1 MRYPIPLIASNILL
15 ANAQSQSSRLDK
27 ISCQHTVVY
36 QNPNASASYA
46 IPAVK
51 ATATEDNS
59 IGITTSSTA
68 NWTLTNVLSQSKDFS
83 STDQHP
89 ILEQAVFLD
98 TSSTLKNSSSAAKA
112 GLIGCAIYFTLPT
125 FLTTDVAG
133 DCTLALGEDCVNEF
147 VENANK
153 AALSVAQSQTSPG
166 ISICDKL
173 QWAVTAN
180 LSRSCRPFKDSDVG
194 VTSESWTWDPKP
206 KLIFCQVST
215 SHPLYR
221 PFTRIAPMSPC

>member
-1 MRYPIPLIASNILL
+1 MRCLILLIANNILL
-15 ANAQSQSSRLDK
+15 ATAQSQSSRLDK
-27 ISCQHTVVY
+27 IGCQHTIVY

-46 IPAVK
+46 VPAVE
-51 ATATEDNS
+51 ATATGDNTAAIS
-59 IGITTSSTA
+59 TSSIA

-83 STDQHP
+83 SIDHHP

-98 TSSTLKNSSSAAKA
+98 TSSTLKNSSALAKA

-125 FLTTDVAG
+125 FLTTDFAG
-133 DCTLALGEDCVNEF
+133 DCALALGEDCVNEF
-147 VENANK
+147 IENADE

-173 QWAVTAN
+173 QRAVTTN

-194 VTSESWTWDPKP
+194 VTSESRT
-206 KLIFCQVST
+206 
-215 SHPLYR
+215 
-221 PFTRIAPMSPC
+221 